1 MVSLAQL
8 WGEFPLPALL
18 SDPRSCP
25 STSGVAEA
33 TITTCKAERAQWQQL
48 LHPAALSGTDRHSSC
63 TTAGWTSLE
72 GSRCP
77 VGSLLFPPVRSAGS
91 IPGKWQRRGHCVT
104 GASLAAG
111 MCPQGLQVLV
121 GHWGCPSVQG
131 HIAARAQQVKVH
143 HPSTGCDTVVPT
155 VGKDGTNMSHLYQV
169 SAPSLEH
176 APCIPILCCSIPSCP
191 LESWNCLGP

>member
-1 MVSLAQL
+1 MPRGLSPVSSRQICRQHPREVAAQ
-8 WGEFPLPALL
+8 
-18 SDPRSCP
+18 
-25 STSGVAEA
+25 
-33 TITTCKAERAQWQQL
+33 
-48 LHPAALSGTDRHSSC
+48 
-63 TTAGWTSLE
+63 
-72 GSRCP
+72 
-77 VGSLLFPPVRSAGS
+77 GSLCDGSFPGS
-91 IPGKWQRRGHCVT
+91 WDVSPR
-104 GASLAAG
+104 AAG
-111 MCPQGLQVLV
+111 ARGTL
-121 GHWGCPSVQG
+121 GCPSVQG